1 MVDGHSFETTMVRA
15 LKMAPV
21 SPTDSSCVLLFFSAF
36 PGDPQPQATTDLLF
50 VITSCVFLKWALS
63 GPMLCGLL
71 VVWLL
76 SLSSTHFKKCR
87 HGTLRGAWEFELLQV
102 CVLLEGPW
110 ALQDAPRIV
119 TSFEELVRSYHAVF
133 RGGLIRSFVFE
144 GLQREDECSSFGI
157 CPYSLGRKKQM
168 PLRSQQW
175 LSALDVCKW
184 PCV

>member
-15 LKMAPV
+15 LKMAI
-21 SPTDSSCVLLFFSAF
+21 SPTDSSCVLLSFSPF
-36 PGDPQPQATTDLLF
+36 LSDPQPQATTDLLF
-50 VITSCVFLKWALS
+50 VITSCVFLKWAIS
-63 GPMLCGLL
+63 GPTLCDLL
-71 VVWLL
+71 VVWFL

-110 ALQDAPRIV
+110 ALQDAPRII
-119 TSFEELVRSYHAVF
+119 TSFRKLVRSYHVVF
-133 RGGLIRSFVFE
+133 YMGFDKIICVWGFTKRRRMFFFWHLSLLPGKE
-144 GLQREDECSSFGI
+144 KTDALQ
-157 CPYSLGRKKQM
+157 
-168 PLRSQQW
+168 SQQW